1 MTDPGEERPA
11 ARVVAV
17 IPARGGSRGVPGKN
31 VRRVGGVS
39 LIARAV
45 AAAQAA
51 TLVDAVFVTTDD
63 VGIRVAALAAGA
75 QVVVRPAE
83 LAGDSASSE
92 SALLHAL
99 GTMPVQPEVLV
110 FVQATSPFIDP
121 ADIDGAVERVL
132 RGESDVVFSACSSH
146 AFLWRRDDAGAA
158 SGVNH
163 DASIRLMRQ
172 QSEPQFR
179 ETGAFY
185 VMRVDGFR
193 DAGFRFFGRVG
204 IAEVPP
210 LGAIEIDT
218 EDDLLLA
225 QALAPLLDH
234 VAAPTVHHQSVQQ
247 QEAS

>member
-1 MTDPGEERPA
+1 MPD
-11 ARVVAV
+11 
-17 IPARGGSRGVPGKN
+17 KN
-31 VRRVGGVS
+31 LRRVSEVS
-39 LIARAV
+39 LLARAV
-45 AAAQAA
+45 GAAQAA

-63 VGIRVAALAAGA
+63 VGIRVAALASGA

-83 LAGDSASSE
+83 LAGDTASSE

-121 ADIDGAVERVL
+121 ADIDEAVERVL
-132 RGESDVVFSACSSH
+132 RGESDVVFSACSTH
-146 AFLWRRDDAGAA
+146 AFLWRLDDAGGA

-204 IAEVPP
+204 IAEVAP

-225 QALAPLLDH
+225 HALAPLLDH
-234 VAAPTVHHQSVQQ
+234 VAAPMAHHPSVQQ

>member
-1 MTDPGEERPA
+1 
-11 ARVVAV
+11 VAV

-31 VRRVGGVS
+31 LRRVGGVP

-45 AAAQAA
+45 AAAQAS
-51 TLVDAVFVTTDD
+51 TLVDEVFVSTDD
-63 VGIRVAALAAGA
+63 VGIRIAALAAGA
-75 QVVVRPAE
+75 RVISRPAE
-83 LAGDSASSE
+83 LAGDTASSE

-99 GTMPVQPEVLV
+99 ASMPVQPEVLV

-121 ADIDGAVERVL
+121 ADLDGAVERVL
-132 RGESDVVFSACSSH
+132 RGESEVVFSACSSH
-146 AFLWRRDDAGAA
+146 AFLWRMDDAGQA

-185 VMRVDGFR
+185 VMRAEGFR

-204 IAEVPP
+204 VAEVAP
-210 LGAIEIDT
+210 LGAIDIDT
-218 EDDLLLA
+218 EDDLLIA
-225 QALAPLLDH
+225 EALVPLLDRD
-234 VAAPTVHHQSVQQ
+234 VAEPGPHHPSVQH